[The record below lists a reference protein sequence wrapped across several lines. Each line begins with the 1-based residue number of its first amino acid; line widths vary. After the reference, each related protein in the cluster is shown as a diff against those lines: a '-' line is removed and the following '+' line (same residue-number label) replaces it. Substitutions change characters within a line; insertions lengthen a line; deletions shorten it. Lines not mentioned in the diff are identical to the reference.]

1 MVYAGRLDPMAE
13 GVTLLLTGE
22 DRHQLPDAL
31 RHDKTYVARFLFGV
45 ASDTNDALGRLRW
58 GEGRAPGLGESAAAV
73 AGLVGERNLRLPVW
87 SAYKVRGRPLHAWA
101 AAGRLDEITVPER
114 AMVVQRVEEVSSRSL
129 SAGPVAELAADRIA
143 EVRGSFRQAEVLA
156 DWRRLAEAAPPL
168 LEVVATLTVSS
179 GTYIRALAQHMGE
192 VLGSGCLLFAL
203 RRTRVGPFS
212 LDEPARGSAHDLRGV
227 NRDDCEEQPDTTNG
241 DHPLRGRGL
250 LDPEV

>member
-45 ASDTNDALGRLRW
+45 SSDTYDALGRLRW
-58 GEGRAPGLGESAAAV
+58 GEGMAPGLRESAAAV
-73 AGLVGERNLRLPVW
+73 AGLVGERALRLPAW
-87 SAYKVRGRPLHAWA
+87 SAYKVRGLPLHVWA
-101 AAGRLDEITVPER
+101 AAGRLSEVTVPER
-114 AMVVQRVEEVSSRSL
+114 VMVVHRVEGVSCRSL

-143 EVRGSFRQAEVLA
+143 GVRGSFRQVEVLA
-156 DWRRLAEAAPPL
+156 DWRRLAAAAPPL
-168 LEVVATLTVSS
+168 LEVAATLSVSS
-179 GTYIRALAQHMGE
+179 GTYIRALAQHLGE
-192 VLGSGCLLFAL
+192 VLGSGCLLFGL

-212 LDEPARGSAHDLRGV
+212 LDEPAFGSAHDLRGI
-227 NRDDCEEQPDTTNG
+227 NRDDGEEQPDATNG
-241 DHPLRGRGL
+241 NHPLRDRGL